1 MNIEKFIN
9 NTEPNLVDFKW
20 FNRFNC
26 GEEII
31 DRPITLEGKCVGRI
45 TGVDKDYVYG
55 RGYFEALSELN
66 LNQHTVVSFEFS
78 NSWIIK

>member
-1 MNIEKFIN
+1 MNVEKFIN

-20 FNRFNC
+20 SNRFNC

-31 DRPITLEGKCVGRI
+31 NRPITLEGKIVGCV

-55 RGYFEALSELN
+55 RSFFDALPELN
-66 LNQHTVVSFEFS
+66 LNQHTVVSFEFGD
-78 NSWIIK
+78 SWIR